1 MQRSYQGEH
10 ARLVIDANG
19 HLWHEQADGEVQP
32 VPFVYDAGRHAV
44 VLPQGVAQDLGPA
57 AYGQFALDAAAE
69 GIAVISEVQP
79 RAWAAWLV
87 EQHDQERR
95 EP

>member
-1 MQRSYQGEH
+1 MQRCYVGLA

-19 HLWHEQADGEVQP
+19 HLWHEQAEGEVQP

-44 VLPQGVAQDLGPA
+44 VLPLTVVQDLGPA
-57 AYGQFALDAAAE
+57 AYGQFALDAAAQ
-69 GIAVISEVQP
+69 GIAVISEVQT
-79 RAWAAWLV
+79 RAWAEWLV
-87 EQHDQERR
+87 EQQDQDGR